1 MRTQLRT
8 KSKDTVHMARWI
20 RRWHSK
26 AMNPALSWSQSRRN
40 IVWETFR
47 RQGLCNKSRLAI
59 SGRASALP
67 TMQRYVNS
75 ANSSSRLTKKPPC
88 SSTPMTASSF
98 RLPIA
103 TDASVVVFHNMG
115 CRALK
120 SGRIY
125 LGPSFHRNLRRL
137 RSSGKMSAYT
147 SLMTPSS
154 LAICLSTSAS
164 CSGYPRTK
172 CVASLPACLTGS
184 LKKGTGE

>member
-8 KSKDTVHMARWI
+8 KSKITVHAARWI

-26 AMNPALSWSQSRRN
+26 VMNPALSWSQSRRN

-47 RQGLCNKSRLAI
+47 RQGLCNNSRLAI

-103 TDASVVVFHNMG
+103 TDASVVVFHKKG

-125 LGPSFHRNLRRL
+125 LSPSFHRNLRRL
-137 RSSGKMSAYT
+137 RSSGKMSACT

-154 LAICLSTSAS
+154 LFICLSTSAS
-164 CSGYPRTK
+164 CSGYPKTK
-172 CVASLPACLTGS
+172 SVASLPACSTGW